1 MSLLGQTD
9 WNGVDG
15 QQPAD
20 GGWTPIPTGT
30 YYFTIKSVQ
39 DKPTKNGM
47 GAFTE
52 IEFECLDEAHK
63 GSKVYGR
70 YNLSNKNLTAV
81 HIARQEMKALGDA
94 LGVIPTSAEVLIGKV
109 LKLEIE
115 CKQRT
120 DDPTKMT
127 NEIKRYLPSGQA
139 PPVPQME
146 ASTQQAAGASAAQP
160 QDATPF

>member
-1 MSLLGQTD
+1 
-9 WNGVDG
+9 
-15 QQPAD
+15 
-20 GGWTPIPTGT
+20 
-30 YYFTIKSVQ
+30 
-39 DKPTKNGM
+39 M

-115 CKQRT
+115 CKQRA
-120 DDPTKMT
+120 DDPTKMS

-146 ASTQQAAGASAAQP
+146 ESTQQAAGANAAQP